1 MPVIIVNESFKF
13 AIGGIEVVEY
23 CPGAHEVSD
32 RCAHVAVNDLKVAV
46 YADDNGDGD
55 LDKYEPKPKPES
67 EDKAPARKTPQK
79 RKTANRE

>member
-32 RCAHVAVNDLKVAV
+32 RCAHVAVHDLKVAG
-46 YADDNGDGD
+46 YADDSGDTS
-55 LDKYEPKPKPES
+55 LDTYEPKPKPEQD
-67 EDKAPARKTPQK
+67 DKAPVRKTPQK

>member
-13 AIGGIEVVEY
+13 AIGGNEVVEY
-23 CPGAHEVSD
+23 CPGAHEVSG

-46 YADDNGDGD
+46 YADDDGD
-55 LDKYEPKPKPES
+55 ANLDTYEPKPKLEPS
-67 EDKAPARKTPQK
+67 DKVPPRKTPQK